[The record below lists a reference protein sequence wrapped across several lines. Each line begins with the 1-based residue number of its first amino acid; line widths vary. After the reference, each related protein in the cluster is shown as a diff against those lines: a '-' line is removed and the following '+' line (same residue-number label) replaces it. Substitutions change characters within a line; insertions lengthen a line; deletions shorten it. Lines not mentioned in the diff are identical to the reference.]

1 MLKLKAMG
9 FASQTIRSSE
19 LMTPTS
25 RARSRGLFL
34 GVDHS
39 MVAII
44 LVGIGSSLGGVLRY
58 LVSVWVYRV
67 LDSPWFPYGTLTV
80 NVLGCLV
87 IGFLA
92 GLAESRAA
100 FTSELRLF
108 IFVGVLG
115 GFTTFSSSALET
127 FSLLR
132 ATEQVSALVNV
143 GLQLLLGLLA
153 VWVGNILAHAI
164 GG

>member
-1 MLKLKAMG
+1 
-9 FASQTIRSSE
+9 
-19 LMTPTS
+19 
-25 RARSRGLFL
+25 
-34 GVDHS
+34 

-44 LVGIGSSLGGVLRY
+44 LVGIGSFLGGALRY

-115 GFTTFSSSALET
+115 GFTTFHR
-127 FSLLR
+127 LR
-132 ATEQVSALVNV
+132 
-143 GLQLLLGLLA
+143 
-153 VWVGNILAHAI
+153 WKPFP
-164 GG
+164 

>member
-1 MLKLKAMG
+1 MEWIK
-9 FASQTIRSSE
+9 T
-19 LMTPTS
+19 T
-25 RARSRGLFL
+25 
-34 GVDHS
+34 

-44 LVGIGSSLGGVLRY
+44 LVGIGSLLGGVLRY
-58 LVSVWVYRV
+58 LTSIWVYRV

-80 NVLGCLV
+80 NVSGCLV

-100 FTSELRLF
+100 FTSEIRLF

-115 GFTTFSSSALET
+115 GFTTFSSFALET
-127 FSLLR
+127 FLLVR
-132 ATEQVSALVNV
+132 DTEQLAALVNI

-153 VWVGNILAHAI
+153 VWMGNTVAHLI